1 MVLIRSRKPSVAVK
15 CCHGEEMKLEKEVKR
30 PDQEGLH
37 TFYFV
42 GHGVPS
48 QICVFRNVPLT
59 EK

>member
-1 MVLIRSRKPSVAVK
+1 
-15 CCHGEEMKLEKEVKR
+15 MKLEKEVKR